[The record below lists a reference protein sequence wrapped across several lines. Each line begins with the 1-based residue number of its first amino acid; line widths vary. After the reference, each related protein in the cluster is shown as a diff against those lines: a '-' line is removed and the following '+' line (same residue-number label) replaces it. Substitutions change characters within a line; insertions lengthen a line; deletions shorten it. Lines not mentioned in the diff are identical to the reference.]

1 MRRWSRPR
9 FVAVLGL
16 DLAVLTAGVALTLAV
31 RPSPSSASS
40 PGPPKNIYVN
50 PSTGGNIG
58 GSRSRPY
65 KTIQDALNVAR
76 PGSVIHLSKG
86 IYQEEP
92 ETKVDGTAA
101 HPIVV
106 EGPEHGMSISGRYK
120 AVLYGVGHVFSVQNN
135 DYILRGFTIDG
146 QQLVEHHRP
155 LATWPTNASAIFDF
169 KQSVQPY
176 VKDSHLIVVDGGIQ
190 KAVTGTVID
199 DMFING
205 GAGECVRFRDGANRA
220 VVENSVIQYCGL
232 EGKSVADTY
241 EYHNGEGVYIGT
253 SPKST
258 QETRSADDPTN
269 HITVK
274 DDRITTFGSECV
286 DIKENSFDNSVI
298 SVHCGDNQ
306 EPLSYDGSN
315 LELRGH
321 NNTVENNVIFN
332 SRGYGVKIA
341 SDSSKYKN
349 SSNTVEG
356 NTFSGQKGAAIVIQS
371 HTTQGPMCG
380 NRYASGQPFL
390 MFGMA
395 CPPAQ

>member
-1 MRRWSRPR
+1 
-9 FVAVLGL
+9 
-16 DLAVLTAGVALTLAV
+16 
-31 RPSPSSASS
+31 
-40 PGPPKNIYVN
+40 
-50 PSTGGNIG
+50 
-58 GSRSRPY
+58 
-65 KTIQDALNVAR
+65 
-76 PGSVIHLSKG
+76 
-86 IYQEEP
+86 
-92 ETKVDGTAA
+92 
-101 HPIVV
+101 
-106 EGPEHGMSISGRYK
+106 
-120 AVLYGVGHVFSVQNN
+120 
-135 DYILRGFTIDG
+135 
-146 QQLVEHHRP
+146 
-155 LATWPTNASAIFDF
+155 
-169 KQSVQPY
+169 
-176 VKDSHLIVVDGGIQ
+176 
-190 KAVTGTVID
+190 
-199 DMFING
+199 
-205 GAGECVRFRDGANRA
+205 